1 MEIFPGISMDPSIR
15 FGKPCLT
22 GTRIDVA
29 TVVGALASGESIEV
43 GAGCLCHHAGADF
56 GSAGICERGGLMSKA
71 TVKEEMKK
79 MLESLPEDCTWEDIQ
94 YHIYVREKI
103 ERGVAAVDAGDIISQ
118 EEAEKRVDQWLKLS
132 GQDRR

>member
-1 MEIFPGISMDPSIR
+1 
-15 FGKPCLT
+15 
-22 GTRIDVA
+22 
-29 TVVGALASGESIEV
+29 
-43 GAGCLCHHAGADF
+43 
-56 GSAGICERGGLMSKA
+56 MSKA

-79 MLESLPEDCTWEDIQ
+79 ILESLPEDCTWEDFQ